1 MKKNKRKMT
10 KKQLK
15 LNKLLIANMINKID
29 SISNYCKDEMLIIRL
44 AKFQQQLFKLNA
56 AEEVYVTDIDY
67 KINDVI
73 DDILKIVMKEKDSA
87 SLERLLNNS
96 ASQLIDL
103 METRITIDHLND

>member
-1 MKKNKRKMT
+1 MRKNKRKMT

-96 ASQLIDL
+96 VSQLIDL

>member
-1 MKKNKRKMT
+1 MRKNKRKMT